1 MEQHRIMELILGKDF
16 WYQNK
21 DPHFWASNGLVYMKE
36 LTVEE
41 FLNTSR
47 TLEDSIEGSLLD

>member
-1 MEQHRIMELILGKDF
+1 MELILGKDF

-21 DPHFWASNGLVYMKE
+21 DPYFRATHDLVYMKE

-41 FLNTSR
+41 FLNTAR
-47 TLEDSIEGSLLD
+47 TLEDSIERSLLD